1 MMLVVGAGFF
11 SFEILFSEIM
21 VAVVFAA
28 RIIEEMFF
36 LPFYQS
42 CVLYSEIG
50 NALLYLYFKK
60 IGS

>member
-36 LPFYQS
+36 LPFY
-42 CVLYSEIG
+42 IP
-50 NALLYLYFKK
+50 K
-60 IGS
+60 